1 MEYTCMSKKLI
12 HDRER
17 QLTGIISS
25 VSISVDVSSVCW
37 LLSALPESAQFSTW
51 PFPKGKA
58 AVVTPLWYISC
69 CPVSMHPRTLVPISA
84 DPTFYTNTTFKT
96 QKFQSHKTL
105 TKQNSSTMFL
115 QQWKRVRRRK
125 TTVLNV
131 FNVPYCMLLP
141 PTTLFDLT
149 LNIEPAKE
157 YKIEIIHTITNTHTQ
172 TMHVM

>member
-1 MEYTCMSKKLI
+1 
-12 HDRER
+12 
-17 QLTGIISS
+17 
-25 VSISVDVSSVCW
+25 
-37 LLSALPESAQFSTW
+37 
-51 PFPKGKA
+51 
-58 AVVTPLWYISC
+58 
-69 CPVSMHPRTLVPISA
+69 MHPRTLVPISA

-141 PTTLFDLT
+141 PTTLFDFT

-157 YKIEIIHTITNTHTQ
+157 YKIEIIHTITNTHTNDACHVKTSKILV
-172 TMHVM
+172 TM